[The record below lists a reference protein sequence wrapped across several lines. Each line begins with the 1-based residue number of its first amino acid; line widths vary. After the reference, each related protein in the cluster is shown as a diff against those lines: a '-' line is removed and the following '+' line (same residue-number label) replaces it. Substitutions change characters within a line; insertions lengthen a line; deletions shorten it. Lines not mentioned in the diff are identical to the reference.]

1 MKIRQLFDSLIPRTQ
16 RDMLDGGQGYGRTA
30 VNGVLRHNDRI
41 NTVQRL
47 MHAYNNVNK
56 YLVKQNAS
64 EEVLIKRLE
73 QQEAK
78 QKGGDGEESK

>member
-1 MKIRQLFDSLIPRTQ
+1 MRIRQLFDSLIPRAAQ
-16 RDMLDGGQGYGRTA
+16 QFQSSDLKHGYGRTA

-47 MHAYNNVNK
+47 MHSYQNVNK
-56 YLVKQNAS
+56 YLIKQNAS

-73 QQEAK
+73 EQERQQAAAA
-78 QKGGDGEESK
+78 